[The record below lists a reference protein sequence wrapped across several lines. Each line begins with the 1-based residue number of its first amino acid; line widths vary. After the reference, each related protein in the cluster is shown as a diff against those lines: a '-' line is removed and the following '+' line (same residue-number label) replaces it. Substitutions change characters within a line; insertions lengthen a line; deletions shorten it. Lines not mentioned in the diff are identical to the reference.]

1 MSDEETG
8 GGAGRPPD
16 TGEGN
21 APSPQTSAE
30 SALYSLTSEA
40 DYRLDFARLVIVF
53 SVMLAVLL
61 EIIDTSIINV
71 AVPTM
76 MGNLG
81 ATLDEID
88 WVITSYIVAIVIV
101 LPLTGW
107 MSNRFG
113 RKRYFVTS
121 ILIFTAASAMCGA
134 SQTVDELIFWRV
146 VQGLGGGALMATAHA
161 ILVESFPPSKQ
172 GVGQA
177 IFGVGAMIG
186 PALGPTLGGWL
197 TDNYSWHWCFLI
209 NVPLGLLAA
218 TLCGANL
225 EDPPHQV
232 RNPTG
237 KVDWPGIALLVVGIG
252 SFQTMLERGNKK
264 DWFDSGEIVLL
275 AIASFVG
282 IVGLVVRELKAD
294 DPIVD
299 FRVLGQR
306 DFAVGCIFTALGGL
320 MLYGV
325 IFLFPVYTQSLL
337 GWTAWQSGLSS
348 LPSSISTAIVMGFL
362 GNLIWYI
369 GPRKPF
375 IVGMI
380 LMLVTLFVMSRLTL
394 QSGRDEVFL
403 AQALRG
409 MASGLLFVPLSAAT
423 LRSLPAADVAKG
435 AGLFNLFRQLGGS
448 FGIAILASI
457 LDRRSDYHAV
467 ELARHISPV
476 DSGSAAAVE
485 RLIGRLMDRGLDPQ
499 AAGLAARHILEG
511 LIAKQAMMEAFYDAF
526 AFMAVLFIVFFPLA
540 MLIPNEMP
548 GKTRK
553 IE

>member
-1 MSDEETG
+1 MS
-8 GGAGRPPD
+8 
-16 TGEGN
+16 GEG
-21 APSPQTSAE
+21 AS
-30 SALYSLTSEA
+30 YSLTSEA
-40 DYRLDFARLVIVF
+40 DYRLDFGRLVIVF

-88 WVITSYIVAIVIV
+88 WVVTSYIVAIVIV

-107 MSNRFG
+107 MSKRFG

-134 SQTVDELIFWRV
+134 SQTVEALIFWRV
-146 VQGLGGGALMATAHA
+146 VQGLGGGALMATAQA

-218 TLCGANL
+218 TLCATNL
-225 EDPPHQV
+225 EDPPHLV
-232 RNPTG
+232 RDPAG
-237 KVDWPGIALLVVGIG
+237 KIDWPGIAFLVIGIG
-252 SFQTMLERGNKK
+252 SLQTMLELGNKK
-264 DWFDSGEIVLL
+264 DWFDSAQIVFL
-275 AIASFVG
+275 AFAAAAG
-282 IVGLVVRELKAD
+282 IVALLVRELTTE
-294 DPIVD
+294 DPIID
-299 FRVLGQR
+299 FRVLGHR

-320 MLYGV
+320 FLYGI
-325 IFLFPVYTQSLL
+325 IFLFPVYTQTLL

-348 LPSSISTAIVMGFL
+348 LPSSLTTALTMGIL
-362 GNLIWYI
+362 GNLVWTI

-375 IVGMI
+375 ILGMI
-380 LMLVTLFVMSRLTL
+380 LMLFTLAYMSRLTL
-394 QSGRDEVFL
+394 ASGWNEVL
-403 AQALRG
+403 IAQALRG
-409 MASGLLFVPLSAAT
+409 MASGMLFVPLSAAT
-423 LRSLPAADVAKG
+423 LRALPASEVAKG

-448 FGIAILASI
+448 FGIATLASI
-457 LDRRSDYHAV
+457 LDRRSDYHEA
-467 ELARHISPV
+467 ELARHLSAF
-476 DSGSAAAVE
+476 DSGTAAGVE
-485 RLIGRLMDRGLDPQ
+485 RLVDGLMDRGLEPE
-499 AAGLAARHILEG
+499 AAAVAARHVLDRM
-511 LIAKQAMMEAFYDAF
+511 LASQAMMEAFYDAF
-526 AFMAVLFIVFFPLA
+526 AFMAVLFILLLPLA
-540 MLIPNEMP
+540 WLMPKEMP
-548 GKTRK
+548 GKTAAV
-553 IE
+553 E